1 MPYLGTCLKAVQ
13 GEAGVNHAWCD
24 ALLVA
29 FHCEAA
35 SRGAGGSSW
44 PLGMAGCCVL
54 QAPGAR
60 EAAHAAGVGAVGAL
74 SATGLS

>member
-1 MPYLGTCLKAVQ
+1 M
-13 GEAGVNHAWCD
+13 
-24 ALLVA
+24 A

>member
-13 GEAGVNHAWCD
+13 EEAGVNHAWRD

-35 SRGAGGSSW
+35 SRGAGGRCW
-44 PLGMAGCCVL
+44 PLGMAGCCAL
-54 QAPGAR
+54 QVPGGR
-60 EAAHAAGVGAVGAL
+60 EAAHAAGVGAVEAVC
-74 SATGLS
+74 ATGLS